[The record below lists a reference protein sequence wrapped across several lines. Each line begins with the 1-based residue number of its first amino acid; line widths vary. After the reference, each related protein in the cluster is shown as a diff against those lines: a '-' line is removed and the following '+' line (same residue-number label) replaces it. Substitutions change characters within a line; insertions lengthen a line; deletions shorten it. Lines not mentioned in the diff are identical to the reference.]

1 MSKIAA
7 IAAGT
12 TVVALIGG
20 AYLFT
25 LVDRDADAF
34 AQCRASQVAG
44 GDIGG
49 PFTLVNGDGVTV
61 TSEEVIDQPSLI
73 YFGYTFC
80 PDVCPLDVARNT
92 VAIEILE
99 EDRGMMVQ
107 PVFISIDP
115 ERDDVQTVSD
125 YAANFHERMVGLTG
139 SPEQV
144 KSASTAYRT
153 YYRKQEGDDPDY
165 YLMDHSTFSYLMFPD
180 VGFVEFFRNDIG
192 PEKMADQMACFV
204 EAAA

>member
-1 MSKIAA
+1 MELVVLPEKSKQEEGIRKRHPDEP
-7 IAAGT
+7 IVQSPRVGT
-12 TVVALIGG
+12 P
-20 AYLFT
+20 
-25 LVDRDADAF
+25 D
-34 AQCRASQVAG
+34 
-44 GDIGG
+44 
-49 PFTLVNGDGVTV
+49 
-61 TSEEVIDQPSLI
+61 
-73 YFGYTFC
+73 YFYH
-80 PDVCPLDVARNT
+80 
-92 VAIEILE
+92 
-99 EDRGMMVQ
+99 
-107 PVFISIDP
+107 
-115 ERDDVQTVSD
+115 

-180 VGFVEFFRNDIG
+180 VGLVEFFRNDIG